1 MYNIDKILMIFL
13 ERVHMKK
20 LVGYITTGFPDRYFT
35 IDLAMAMAEAGVD
48 TLELGMPFSD
58 PVADGPVIEK
68 ANLQALNSGF
78 KLDHLF
84 EASAKIAPHIDTLW
98 MGYFNPFYHKGM
110 DNFIAK
116 AKETGV
122 NGFIIPDLPLEEAK
136 PYKPSIEAAGLS
148 LIDFIAP
155 TDTKERIK
163 EIVTDA
169 KKFIYL
175 VAYAGITGAGK
186 SEDLQPIIAN
196 IKKYSDTPVYVGF
209 GVNTHTAKDKAEG
222 VDGVIVGSA
231 FVKVLLD
238 DTLNNMQKISKISSI
253 AREIKEKINI

>member
-1 MYNIDKILMIFL
+1 LN
-13 ERVHMKK
+13 KK
-20 LVGYITTGFPDRYFT
+20 LVAYITTGFPSLEFT
-35 IDLAMAMAEAGVD
+35 VDAALALADAGVD

-58 PVADGPVIEK
+58 PVADGPVIEA
-68 ANLQALNSGF
+68 ANLKALQNGF

-84 EASAKIAPHIDTLW
+84 EASTKIAPHIDTLW

-110 DNFIAK
+110 DYFIAK
-116 AKETGV
+116 ANEVGV
-122 NGFIIPDLPLEEAK
+122 NGFIIPDLPLEEAAQ
-136 PYKPSIEAAGLS
+136 YKPSVEAAGLS

-155 TDTKERIK
+155 TDSETRIK

-186 SEDLQPIIAN
+186 SEDLQPIITN
-196 IKKYSDTPVYVGF
+196 IKKYSQTPVYVGF
-209 GVNTHTAKDKAEG
+209 GVDQNTAKEKAQS

-238 DTLNNMQKISKISSI
+238 ESLSNTQKITKISTI
-253 AREIKEKINI
+253 AKEIKEKINS